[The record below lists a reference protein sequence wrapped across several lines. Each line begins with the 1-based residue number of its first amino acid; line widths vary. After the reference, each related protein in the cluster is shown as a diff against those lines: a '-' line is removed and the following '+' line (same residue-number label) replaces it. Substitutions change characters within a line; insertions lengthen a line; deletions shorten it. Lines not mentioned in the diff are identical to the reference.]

1 MIAQLGRGRS
11 TVALQHAAAAQAMAA
26 SQMAQLSNEEIEA
39 CRAAFANF
47 DKDGS
52 GSIDAFELKAM
63 LSCAPL
69 RPPPLP
75 HTTAAHAIF
84 RARAAMGQDLEDEE
98 IFDLI
103 ATVDAD
109 GSGQIDFPEFLTVI
123 LNQKAA
129 TAGQDDESDTVDAF
143 IALGGND
150 DKTGQVSTDKLRGI
164 IKDFGLTID
173 IERLIRETDLDHSGF
188 IDYDE
193 FKTMMKD

>member
-1 MIAQLGRGRS
+1 
-11 TVALQHAAAAQAMAA
+11 
-26 SQMAQLSNEEIEA
+26 
-39 CRAAFANF
+39 
-47 DKDGS
+47 
-52 GSIDAFELKAM
+52 
-63 LSCAPL
+63 
-69 RPPPLP
+69 
-75 HTTAAHAIF
+75 
-84 RARAAMGQDLEDEE
+84 MGQDLEDEE

-188 IDYDE
+188 IDYDIPRFCE
-193 FKTMMKD
+193 LGARIAEEAGEQRRAVRGWALAAREWDRLGREDACEAALERAKRLTTSN

>member
-1 MIAQLGRGRS
+1 
-11 TVALQHAAAAQAMAA
+11 
-26 SQMAQLSNEEIEA
+26 MAQLSNEEIEA

-63 LSCAPL
+63 LSCAP
-69 RPPPLP
+69 RPLLPNFTGTPHPPVSP
-75 HTTAAHAIF
+75 
-84 RARAAMGQDLEDEE
+84 ARAAMGQDLEDEE

>member
-1 MIAQLGRGRS
+1 
-11 TVALQHAAAAQAMAA
+11 
-26 SQMAQLSNEEIEA
+26 MAQLSNEEIEA

-63 LSCAPL
+63 LSCASL

-75 HTTAAHAIF
+75 SHHAAHAIF

>member
-1 MIAQLGRGRS
+1 
-11 TVALQHAAAAQAMAA
+11 
-26 SQMAQLSNEEIEA
+26 
-39 CRAAFANF
+39 
-47 DKDGS
+47 
-52 GSIDAFELKAM
+52 
-63 LSCAPL
+63 
-69 RPPPLP
+69 
-75 HTTAAHAIF
+75 
-84 RARAAMGQDLEDEE
+84 MGQDLEDEE

-129 TAGQDDESDTVDAF
+129 TADQDDESDTVDAF